1 MAHVPDEII
10 FPLSQGSTIVFNET
24 ETFGLGPVSTSVT
37 QQTSSELISQINS
50 GPPGHMHIAP
60 LSTPIPT
67 QLIQSSSPETSSI
80 FLSPPSI
87 SLTFIQV
94 PQSNS
99 PETSSTF
106 FPPLSISPTPTRVP
120 ESSSTEEIS
129 TFSSLSI
136 TPTVTPTRVTQS
148 SSTKTS
154 STFSPFSISP
164 TTTVNSTSSTA
175 RVGPIIGGVVGG
187 LGLMVM
193 IMTVIIIKRRRCH
206 RGQAGPIPTI
216 NPLLENPRAPELAA
230 QHDISSSKESPGF
243 IPRSTH
249 TSSPNQNQT
258 TPYREPALSLQE
270 VESAIQ
276 RQMEMISER
285 IMALENAQ
293 SPPEYASQASE

>member
-1 MAHVPDEII
+1 MVHVPDEII
-10 FPLSQGSTIVFNET
+10 FALSQGSIIVSTET
-24 ETFGLGPVSTSVT
+24 ETLGPGSPVFLSVT
-37 QQTSSELISQINS
+37 QQTFSELISRITL
-50 GPPGHMHIAP
+50 GHPGHTHIAP
-60 LSTPIPT
+60 SSTPIPT
-67 QLIQSSSPETSSI
+67 RLIQSSSPETSST

-87 SLTFIQV
+87 SPTFIQV

-106 FPPLSISPTPTRVP
+106 FPPLSISPIPTRVP
-120 ESSSTEEIS
+120 QFSSTEEIS

-148 SSTKTS
+148 SSTETS
-154 STFSPFSISP
+154 STFFPFSISP

-193 IMTVIIIKRRRCH
+193 IMTVIIIKSRRCH
-206 RGQAGPIPTI
+206 REQTGPIPTI
-216 NPLLENPRAPELAA
+216 NPLLENPRAAELAA
-230 QHDISSSKESPGF
+230 QHDISSSKTSPGV
-243 IPRSTH
+243 IPRCTN

-258 TPYREPALSLQE
+258 TPDRDPALSLQE

-276 RQMEMISER
+276 RQM
-285 IMALENAQ
+285 
-293 SPPEYASQASE
+293 